1 MSVAQKLNQV
11 MQTVSNIAKDGINKQ
26 QHYTYLSE
34 EAIVNELH
42 QAFTD
47 AGLTI
52 RPMQT
57 ELVAEGDYVT
67 SGGTIMHMVRLAV
80 TYQLI
85 DKDDKDEPDGRLV
98 QVIGEGSDPMDKAVN
113 KAMTAAYK
121 YALRQTCMIATGDDP
136 DHTNSENTTRT
147 QQTQTA
153 RQRTA
158 KPVENHNAKLHAMAQ
173 EAFGA
178 DKAGVLAYKQLKTE
192 LFGKNIKTPDLTPA
206 QAEQVASR
214 LGAILDTKAAQQEAA
229 S

>member
-11 MQTVSNIAKDGINKQ
+11 MQAVSNIAKDGINKQ
-26 QHYTYLSE
+26 QHYKYLSE
-34 EAIVNELH
+34 EAIVTELH
-42 QAFTD
+42 QAFTE

-57 ELVAEGDYVT
+57 ELVAEGDFVT

-147 QQTQTA
+147 QQTH
-153 RQRTA
+153 TA

-178 DKAGVLAYKQLKTE
+178 DKAGADAYKQLKTE

-214 LGAILDTKAAQQEAA
+214 LSAILDTKAAQQEAA